1 MNEMDKIF
9 EKEELEN
16 RINQAMMWLGFED
29 VEFEKTFSAE
39 DFEQGKTGEKVFKTS
54 ITYSNTDG
62 LIPKQIATSLVKILE
77 EIIDYHIK
85 SKDIKL
91 DIKRKK
97 EEKLQR
103 EKIEIE
109 REKLEKQLKGDT
121 NA

>member
-29 VEFEKTFSAE
+29 VEFEKTFSVE
-39 DFEQGKTGEKVFKTS
+39 DFEQGRTGEKVFKIG
-54 ITYSNTDG
+54 ITYSNTNG

-91 DIKRKK
+91 YIKRKK